1 VTTSQRCVLLA
12 ASIVLLNGCASSP
25 GLPEPPQ
32 RKSAGSSD
40 QTLSMI
46 GPRRTRE
53 RVSLRLMELGDEN
66 LLAQHLVAMELA
78 NSAPL
83 IAGNRVQLL
92 VDGPRTYAAMFSAI
106 AAARE
111 SVNIEMFIFGEAQHD
126 GRYLSDLL
134 VEVVGK
140 GIAVNVLYDSLGSA
154 DTPPAVFEKLR
165 AAGVRLCEFNPMN
178 PADNRTS
185 QYVQRDHRKIVVVD
199 ARHAFAGGINF
210 SSVYSS
216 GSRAT
221 LSRRRKASDAI
232 TEGWRDTQVQVE
244 GPVTLELQRLFL
256 ESWDKQKCP
265 VRQEVNYLPE
275 AVSAGSTLLSL
286 NATSTDSMRNETY
299 ISALSVL
306 TFARK
311 TVDLTMAYFSPDD
324 QVEEALVNAAHRG
337 VRVRLLLAGLTD
349 FDGIMHAGRAHYTEL
364 LKAGVQ
370 IFESQKVLLHAK
382 TLEVDGI
389 WSSVGSANW
398 DWRSFAANDELNVV
412 IIDEG
417 FALQMQ
423 TQFATDLT
431 SASPIVL
438 GEWKQRP
445 FRDRV
450 LQRFWVL
457 WERLL

>member
-1 VTTSQRCVLLA
+1 
-12 ASIVLLNGCASSP
+12 
-25 GLPEPPQ
+25 
-32 RKSAGSSD
+32 
-40 QTLSMI
+40 MI
-46 GPRRTRE
+46 GPDGRIDRRTRE
-53 RVSLRLMELGDEN
+53 RVSLRLMEMGDDN

-83 IAGNRVQLL
+83 IAGNSVQLL

-111 SVNIEMFIFGEAQHD
+111 KVNIEMFIFGEAQHD

-199 ARHAFAGGINF
+199 ARVAFAGGINF

-221 LSRRRKASDAI
+221 LSRHRKATDAI
-232 TEGWRDTQVQVE
+232 AEGWRDTQVQVE

-265 VRQEVNYLPE
+265 ARQDANYLPE
-275 AVSAGSTLLSL
+275 AVSAGSTLLRL
-286 NATSTDSMRNETY
+286 NATSTDSLRNETY

-324 QVEEALVNAAHRG
+324 QVEEALVNAAQP
-337 VRVRLLLAGLTD
+337 
-349 FDGIMHAGRAHYTEL
+349 GRAGQAAVGGSHRLRRHHACRPRALHRVAEGGRSDLRVAKSVVAREDPGGRWHLELGRIGQLGLAEFRRQRRTE
-364 LKAGVQ
+364 
-370 IFESQKVLLHAK
+370 
-382 TLEVDGI
+382 
-389 WSSVGSANW
+389 
-398 DWRSFAANDELNVV
+398 R
-412 IIDEG
+412 
-417 FALQMQ
+417 
-423 TQFATDLT
+423 
-431 SASPIVL
+431 
-438 GEWKQRP
+438 
-445 FRDRV
+445 RDHR
-450 LQRFWVL
+450 
-457 WERLL
+457 

>member
-1 VTTSQRCVLLA
+1 MFA
-12 ASIVLLNGCASSP
+12 AIS
-25 GLPEPPQ
+25 
-32 RKSAGSSD
+32 
-40 QTLSMI
+40 
-46 GPRRTRE
+46 
-53 RVSLRLMELGDEN
+53 
-66 LLAQHLVAMELA
+66 
-78 NSAPL
+78 
-83 IAGNRVQLL
+83 
-92 VDGPRTYAAMFSAI
+92 
-106 AAARE
+106 AARE

-126 GRYLSDLL
+126 GRNLSDLL

-165 AAGVRLCEFNPMN
+165 AAGVRLCEFNPVN

-185 QYVQRDHRKIVVVD
+185 KFVQRDHRKIVVVD
-199 ARHAFAGGINF
+199 ARTAFAGGINF

-221 LSRRRKASDAI
+221 LSRHRKATDAI
-232 TEGWRDTQVQVE
+232 AEGWRDTQVQVE

-265 VRQEVNYLPE
+265 ARQDANYLPE
-275 AVSAGSTLLSL
+275 ARQRRQHAVASQCDLDGFLAQRNLRQRTFRAHLRAQDGRSDDGVLL
-286 NATSTDSMRNETY
+286 A
-299 ISALSVL
+299 
-306 TFARK
+306 
-311 TVDLTMAYFSPDD
+311 DD

-349 FDGIMHAGRAHYTEL
+349 FDGIMHAGRAHYTQL

-412 IIDEG
+412 IIDAG
-417 FALQMQ
+417 FAQQMQ
-423 TQFATDLT
+423 AQFATDLT

-438 GEWKQRP
+438 SEWKHRP
-445 FRDRV
+445 WSDRAR
-450 LQRFWVL
+450 QQFWVL
-457 WERLL
+457 PWRELSALPGNS